1 VQGKGGLCLRGGG
14 SHAPLYCSPPG
25 APLAEF
31 LPTPPPP
38 APQPYHHM
46 HAHKLLTKP
55 PPSPPAPAPRFL
67 SNLVDHPFHA
77 KPFLAPGADL
87 LNHSPKARVGWRLT
101 ASTTN
106 LPLAGREAFSVH
118 THEVYPAEGMQVYN
132 HYQVRGCVALPATP
146 LPPAH
151 TQLAGRGGLLRFKW
165 SLCGGGGS
173 RRGRGV
179 LLATQASPMRGGV
192 VHRMQPVWRG
202 QP

>member
-1 VQGKGGLCLRGGG
+1 MMVGRMHHCIATHRGL
-14 SHAPLYCSPPG
+14 PLQQ
-25 APLAEF
+25 F

-38 APQPYHHM
+38 APQPSHHM

-55 PPSPPAPAPRFL
+55 PPSAPAPAPRLL

-132 HYQVRGCVALPATP
+132 HYQVRGCVALPAA
-146 LPPAH
+146 PPPPGTH
-151 TQLAGRGGLLRFKW
+151 TTGGQGRPRALQAVSVRGG
-165 SLCGGGGS
+165 GE
-173 RRGRGV
+173 
-179 LLATQASPMRGGV
+179 
-192 VHRMQPVWRG
+192 
-202 QP
+202 